1 MKRIRNYLIGLWGDS
16 PFIFW
21 IIIFLIM
28 LAIYKPAQDLIS
40 SYFSKDIALSITVY
54 SILAMIGILGI
65 IMIVRK
71 EAPIILIP
79 IIRKDAPTDF
89 ITIQGLPA
97 IIIGFFLAAVGFGG
111 IIWGIIRDIFSLR
124 LP

>member
-1 MKRIRNYLIGLWGDS
+1 MNTIRNYLIGLWGDS

-54 SILAMIGILGI
+54 SFLAIIGMLGI
-65 IMIVRK
+65 IIIIRK
-71 EAPIILIP
+71 EAPIIIIP
-79 IIRKDAPTDF
+79 
-89 ITIQGLPA
+89 IQGLPA

-124 LP
+124 VP